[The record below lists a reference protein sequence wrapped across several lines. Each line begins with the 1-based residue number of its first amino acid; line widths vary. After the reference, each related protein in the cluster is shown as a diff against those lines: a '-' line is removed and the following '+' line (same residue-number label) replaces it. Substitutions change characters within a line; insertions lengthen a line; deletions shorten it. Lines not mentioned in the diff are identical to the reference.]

1 MDSKETEKRIIELEK
16 KVSVLRDV
24 EDIKKLQRTYGF
36 YLEHWLY
43 EEIID
48 CFSDSPDTE
57 LNIMV
62 GIYRGKEGI
71 RRYFTGEAARSANP
85 EVLHMIMQLSGV
97 VDIEPDGNS
106 AHGRWYGFGA
116 IALPTGKGVMQDFTG
131 GIYTVEYIKENGKWK
146 IHKIMWNPTF
156 NAPPA
161 LGWVKP
167 ERVDDI
173 PPEGLPP
180 APRADKPRE
189 IETRYPSGYIPPFH
203 YPHPV
208 TGKKSTEKKHNTALK
223 IKRIK

>member
-1 MDSKETEKRIIELEK
+1 MDSKETDKRIIELEK
-16 KVSVLRDV
+16 KVAAL
-24 EDIKKLQRTYGF
+24 EDLQAIMKLQRTYGF
-36 YLEHWLY
+36 YLEHWMY

-71 RRYFTGEAARSANP
+71 RRYFSGEKARSMNP
-85 EVLHMIMQLSGV
+85 EVLHLIMQLSGV
-97 VDIEPDGNS
+97 VDIEPDGKT
-106 AHGRWYGFGA
+106 ARGRWYGFGA
-116 IALPTGKGVMQDFTG
+116 VALPANGGVMQDFTA
-131 GIYTVEYIKENGKWK
+131 GIYTAEYIKENGNWK
-146 IHKIMWNPTF
+146 IHKLMWNPVF

-167 ERVDDI
+167 ERVINI

-180 APRADKPRE
+180 ASRPDKPRNV
-189 IETRYPSGYIPPFH
+189 ETRYPSGYIPPFH

-208 TGKKSTEKKHNTALK
+208 TGKKTTERNRNKSLK
-223 IKRIK
+223 IKGAE